1 MCGTCAKKLNIS
13 STLLVSNSHLFAHS
27 LKRRFELFLVD
38 FTAIQRKNHEV
49 GPGHR
54 ILKKSL
60 LFFFENAKTRI
71 FFSTN
76 LIDVHTSFC
85 H

>member
-60 LFFFENAKTRI
+60 LFSLKMLKRGFFFQLT
-71 FFSTN
+71 
-76 LIDVHTSFC
+76 
-85 H
+85 